1 MLVRSAVRFVWIG
14 MLLLTGSRVA
24 TAAPPY
30 QSALITRM
38 RMVHCMEPPR
48 HGSVMADI
56 LVGSAPPTAMGAAE
70 CPEYEIEAAKVFYR
84 IRPRKDVLLP
94 VGEEIRFRIHKRDL
108 LVLTDDADKEL
119 VFSVVEMTL
128 RSKREPV
135 QGPERVSNAKPRKC
149 LTIEGEIVEC
159 GESN

>member
-1 MLVRSAVRFVWIG
+1 MLARRTGKCVLAGVLLLCCAQAVR
-14 MLLLTGSRVA
+14 T
-24 TAAPPY
+24 APPY

-38 RMVHCMEPPR
+38 RMVHCIEPPR
-48 HGSVMADI
+48 RGGLMTDI
-56 LVGSAPPTAMGAAE
+56 LAGSAPPTAMGSAE

-128 RSKREPV
+128 RTKRDPAQTSVEPM
-135 QGPERVSNAKPRKC
+135 SNAKSRKC
-149 LTIEGEIVEC
+149 LTMEGEVVDC
-159 GESN
+159 GEK

>member
-1 MLVRSAVRFVWIG
+1 MRYFHLVAVLSAI
-14 MLLLTGSRVA
+14 VA
-24 TAAPPY
+24 VSASAAPVSPKY

-48 HGSVMADI
+48 RGSVVADI

-94 VGEEIRFRIHKRDL
+94 VGEEIRFRMHKRDL

-128 RSKREPV
+128 RSKRESP
-135 QGPERVSNAKPRKC
+135 QSGAERISDSKPRKC
-149 LTIEGEIVEC
+149 LTMEGDVVEC
-159 GESN
+159 GEK